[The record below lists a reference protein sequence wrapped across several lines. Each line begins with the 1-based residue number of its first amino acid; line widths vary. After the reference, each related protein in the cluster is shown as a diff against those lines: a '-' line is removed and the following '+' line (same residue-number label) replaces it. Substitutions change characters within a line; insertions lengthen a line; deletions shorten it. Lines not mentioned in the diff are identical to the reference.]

1 MPSDQQPL
9 FHIVDLNYISLY
21 ISDFHQAIVF
31 YTRVFGEPASIDQN
45 KTTYGWKMGAT
56 WLTIFDGK
64 KAGLQAGNPSNTE
77 FAIQVSAPNEVDH
90 LYQALLEAGAKPCM
104 PPEDTAMY
112 QPMRFG
118 CVDDPFGVRIDVYY
132 PLN

>member
-21 ISDFHQAIVF
+21 ISDFHQAIDF

-77 FAIQVSAPNEVDH
+77 FAIQVSAPMRWITCIRHCSKQGQNPACP
-90 LYQALLEAGAKPCM
+90 LKILPCISQCALAVWTILSACESTCII
-104 PPEDTAMY
+104 
-112 QPMRFG
+112 R
-118 CVDDPFGVRIDVYY
+118 
-132 PLN
+132 